1 MKNLLISL
9 MFTFWNLAALQ
20 ASEQP
25 SLDIHLEKLRAL
37 LGKTWKGAF
46 ANSKPDKPTVDVMK
60 WERILNGQ
68 AVRILHSINDGVYG
82 GETII
87 RWDKEKQT
95 VVYYY
100 FTTAGFMTTG
110 TMEFKDGEVITHELV
125 AGSSEGITEVRGTSV
140 LRPDGSF
147 RVKTEHLKG
156 SQWVPGHEANYKQ
169 DSSAS
174 VIFR

>member
-9 MFTFWNLAALQ
+9 MFTFCNLTALA

-25 SLDIHLEKLRAL
+25 SIDTHLEKLQPL

-87 RWDKEKQT
+87 RWDKEKQA

-100 FTTAGFMTTG
+100 FT
-110 TMEFKDGEVITHELV
+110 
-125 AGSSEGITEVRGTSV
+125 
-140 LRPDGSF
+140 
-147 RVKTEHLKG
+147 
-156 SQWVPGHEANYKQ
+156 
-169 DSSAS
+169 
-174 VIFR
+174 